1 MGGGWDN
8 YSFRHAFGVETMWT
22 SSGQLGVLVVL
33 GSIGFSMFSVCGVG
47 EGAVLSVYCQYVGVF
62 RGIFWR
68 IWGGC
73 GDSGGRWGWGG
84 SGSVGG
90 GVWEVLGKL
99 CWVCDEL
106 KNVVYLRSLK

>member
-1 MGGGWDN
+1 MGREGCFAEEW
-8 YSFRHAFGVETMWT
+8 
-22 SSGQLGVLVVL
+22 

-62 RGIFWR
+62 RGNFWR

-73 GDSGGRWGWGG
+73 GDSVERRGRGG

-90 GVWEVLGKL
+90 GVWEVLGK
-99 CWVCDEL
+99 
-106 KNVVYLRSLK
+106 VVVW

>member
-1 MGGGWDN
+1 MGREGCFAEEW
-8 YSFRHAFGVETMWT
+8 
-22 SSGQLGVLVVL
+22 

-68 IWGGC
+68 IWGGVGIVG
-73 GDSGGRWGWGG
+73 GD
-84 SGSVGG
+84 GG
-90 GVWEVLGKL
+90 GVGVGVWEEGFGRCWGKL